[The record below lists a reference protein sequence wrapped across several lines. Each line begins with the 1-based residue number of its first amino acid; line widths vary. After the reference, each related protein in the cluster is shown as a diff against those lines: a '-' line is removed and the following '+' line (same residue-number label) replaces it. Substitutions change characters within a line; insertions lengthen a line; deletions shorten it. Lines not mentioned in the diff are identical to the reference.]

1 MIVCHSLGRL
11 LLRAWCTWFLSFLF
25 FAFLRQR
32 KTLNMGKQKQEKQEK
47 RKKRKTKTT
56 KKAAPKPSA
65 LAECVHSAMKSW
77 VKRLRDGWILGD
89 CFFLKH
95 FSIIALF
102 VSTSTLS
109 TLCQCT

>member
-11 LLRAWCTWFLSFLF
+11 LLRAWCTWFFSFLF

-32 KTLNMGKQKQEKQEK
+32 KTLNMGKQKQEK

-89 CFFLKH
+89 CFCFSLP

-102 VSTSTLS
+102 VSTSALS